1 MAKIPADYLPPKE
14 LWAEYTTPEEFKQ
27 YASGQWNIAEEL
39 LDKHVKE
46 GRGDNVAILFGDQK
60 VTYKELLA
68 MANKFANVLT
78 KLGVEAQDRVGI
90 RLTNMP
96 EAVAINFG
104 IMKCGAIPVPVSPL
118 WAKEEVAFVLNNA
131 EFKAFA
137 VSFPLMAAVE
147 GGAHEFEFPT
157 KIIVVGGKPE
167 EVEAKGY
174 VSFAKEMAAASD
186 QFTNVKLDAAN
197 DIGVILFTSGTT
209 GQPKGCVHFVREVL
223 IESNIVNKYVWKIAP
238 GEVLG
243 GSAPVSFAAGY
254 GTFCMVPFA
263 GGGAIS
269 LLPKFTPDD
278 MMATIAKHKV
288 TVVTGLPTA
297 YRKLLEMPN
306 FNDYDISSVRMY
318 TTGGDALTGKTLAM
332 WQAKTGKPIWE
343 GLGGTEMMHLVTSN
357 TMSDIPMPDSIGKA
371 LPGFEIKVVRE
382 DGTTAGPGEVGSML
396 IKGPTATLYWKP
408 YIQDNKLLKSMKKG
422 IKDGYNM
429 MGDAVLMDKDGFMF
443 FQAREDDMIK
453 SSGFRLAPTE
463 IEDAIIRHPAV
474 RDDAVVGI
482 PDEIMG
488 QKVVAMVELEP
499 GHTASQELASD
510 IIKSTMDV
518 LATYKLPREVVFLP
532 AIPRTPTGKIIKK
545 DLRKNYP
552 EYPDKYV
559 PKVK

>member
-1 MAKIPADYLPPKE
+1 M
-14 LWAEYTTPEEFKQ
+14 
-27 YASGQWNIAEEL
+27 
-39 LDKHVKE
+39 
-46 GRGDNVAILFGDQK
+46 
-60 VTYKELLA
+60 
-68 MANKFANVLT
+68 
-78 KLGVEAQDRVGI
+78 
-90 RLTNMP
+90 TNAP
-96 EAVAINFG
+96 EAVAINFA
-104 IMKCGAIPVPVSPL
+104 IMKLGAIPVPVSPL

-131 EFKAFA
+131 EFKVFV
-137 VSFPLMAAVE
+137 VSFPILGPVE
-147 GGAHEFEFPT
+147 DSKHEWQFPT
-157 KIIVVGGKPE
+157 KIVVVGGKPE
-167 EVEAKGY
+167 DVEAKGH
-174 VSFAKEMAAASD
+174 VSFAKSMATASD
-186 QFTNVKLDAAN
+186 QFANVMVDPW

-209 GQPKGCVHFVREVL
+209 GQPKGCVHFVREVFL
-223 IESNIVNKYVWKIAP
+223 ESQIVNKYVWKLGP

-243 GSAPVSFAAGY
+243 GSAPVTFAAGY

-278 MMATIAKHKV
+278 MMTTIQKHKV

-318 TTGGDALTGKTLAM
+318 TTGGDALTGKTLAQ

-343 GLGGTEMMHLVTSN
+343 GLGGTEMMHLVTS
-357 TMSDIPMPDSIGKA
+357 TAIGDIPMADSIGRA
-371 LPGFEIKVVRE
+371 IPGFEIKVVRE
-382 DGTTAGPGEVGSML
+382 DGTTAGPGEVGSMM

-408 YIQDNKLLKSMKKG
+408 YIQDNKLLATMKKG
-422 IKDGYNM
+422 IKDGWNM
-429 MGDAVLMDKDGFMF
+429 MGDAVMMDKDGYIF

-488 QKVVAMVELEP
+488 QKVVAMVELEG
-499 GHTASQELASD
+499 GHTASQDLAND

-518 LATYKLPREVVFLP
+518 LATYKLPREVVFMD

-552 EYPDKYV
+552 EYPQ
-559 PKVK
+559 

>member
-14 LWAEYTTPEEFKQ
+14 LWAEYTVPEEFKQ
-27 YASGQWNIAEEL
+27 YASGQWNIAEEF

-46 GRGDNVAILFGDQK
+46 GRGDQVAVLFGDQK
-60 VTYKELLA
+60 ITYKELLT
-68 MANKFANVLT
+68 MANKFANVLA
-78 KLGVEAQDRVGI
+78 KLGVESQDRVGI

-96 EAVAINFG
+96 EAIAINFG
-104 IMKCGAIPVPVSPL
+104 IQKCGAIPVPVSPL

-147 GGAHEFEFPT
+147 GAKPEFEFPT

-167 EVEAKGY
+167 DAEAKGY
-174 VSFAKEMAAASD
+174 ISFAKAMATASD
-186 QFTNVKLDAAN
+186 QFSNAKLSAD
-197 DIGVILFTSGTT
+197 DIGAILFTSGTT

-223 IESNIVNKYVWKIAP
+223 IESKLVNKYVWKLAP

-254 GTFCMVPFA
+254 GTFCIIPFA

-278 MMATIAKHKV
+278 MMSTIQKHKV

-306 FNDYDISSVRMY
+306 FKDYDLSSVRMY

-357 TMSDIPMPDSIGKA
+357 TMSDVPVPDSIGRA

-396 IKGPTATLYWKP
+396 IKGPTATL
-408 YIQDNKLLKSMKKG
+408 
-422 IKDGYNM
+422 
-429 MGDAVLMDKDGFMF
+429 
-443 FQAREDDMIK
+443 
-453 SSGFRLAPTE
+453 
-463 IEDAIIRHPAV
+463 
-474 RDDAVVGI
+474 
-482 PDEIMG
+482 
-488 QKVVAMVELEP
+488 
-499 GHTASQELASD
+499 
-510 IIKSTMDV
+510 
-518 LATYKLPREVVFLP
+518 
-532 AIPRTPTGKIIKK
+532 
-545 DLRKNYP
+545 
-552 EYPDKYV
+552 
-559 PKVK
+559 

>member
-1 MAKIPADYLPPKE
+1 MSKIPADYLPPKE
-14 LWAEYTTPEEFKQ
+14 LWAGYTAPEEFKQ
-27 YASGQWNIAEEL
+27 FTSGQWNIAEEF

-46 GRGDNVAILFGDQK
+46 GRGDQVAILFGDQK
-60 VTYKELLA
+60 ITYKELLA
-68 MANKFANVLT
+68 MSNKFANVL
-78 KLGVEAQDRVGI
+78 KKIGVEAQDRVGL

-104 IMKCGAIPVPVSPL
+104 IMKCGAIPVPISPL

-147 GGAHEFEFPT
+147 AAKPEFEFPT

-167 EVEAKGY
+167 DWEAKGFI
-174 VSFAKEMAAASD
+174 SFGKEMAAASD
-186 QFTNVKLDAAN
+186 QFANVKLSAD
-197 DIGVILFTSGTT
+197 DIGAILFTSGTT
-209 GQPKGCVHFVREVL
+209 GQPKGCVHFVKEVL
-223 IESNIVNKYVWKIAP
+223 VESNLVNKYVWKIVP

-254 GTFCMVPFA
+254 GTFCLIPFA
-263 GGGAIS
+263 GGGTIS

-278 MMATIAKHKV
+278 MMSTIVKHKI
-288 TVVTGLPTA
+288 TVITGLPTA

-306 FNDYDISSVRMY
+306 FNDYDVSSVRMY

-332 WQAKTGKPIWE
+332 WQAKTGMPIWE

-408 YIQDNKLLKSMKKG
+408 YIQDNKLLKTMKKG

-429 MGDAVLMDKDGFMF
+429 MGDAVMMDKDGFIF

-453 SSGFRLAPTE
+453 SSGFRLAPSE
-463 IEDAIIRHPAV
+463 IEDAILRHKAV

-482 PDEIMG
+482 PDEVLG

-510 IIKSTMDV
+510 IIKSCLDV
-518 LATYKLPREVVFLP
+518 LGMYKLPREVVFMDS
-532 AIPRTPTGKIIKK
+532 IPRTPTGKILKK
-545 DLRKNYP
+545 VLRKDYP
-552 EYPDKYV
+552 EYPTKYV

>member
-1 MAKIPADYLPPKE
+1 MGKIPADYLPPKE
-14 LWAEYTTPEEFKQ
+14 LWAEYLEPAEFPVPDKMNL
-27 YASGQWNIAEEL
+27 GEFF
-39 LDKHVKE
+39 LDRHVKE

-60 VTYKELLA
+60 ITYKELLA
-68 MANKFANVLT
+68 MANKFANVL
-78 KLGVEAQDRVGI
+78 KSLGVEEQDRVGI
-90 RLTNMP
+90 RMTNAP

-104 IMKCGAIPVPVSPL
+104 IMKVGAIPVPVSPL

-137 VSFPLMAAVE
+137 VSFPLMQAVE
-147 GGAHEFEFPT
+147 EGKHEFEFPT

-167 EVEAKGY
+167 DVEAKGF
-174 VSFAKEMAAASD
+174 VSFAKAMAGASD
-186 QFTNVKLDAAN
+186 QFTGPQMSKD

-209 GQPKGCVHFVREVL
+209 GQPKGCVHFVKEVYL
-223 IESNIVNKYVWKIAP
+223 ESLLVNKYVWKLGP
-238 GEVLG
+238 GEVMG

-254 GTFCMVPFA
+254 GTFCLIPFA
-263 GGGAIS
+263 GGAAIS

-278 MMATIAKHKV
+278 MMGTIQKHKV

-318 TTGGDALTGKTLAM
+318 TTGGDALTGKTLSQ

-343 GLGGTEMMHLVTSN
+343 GLGGTEMLHLVTSN
-357 TMSDIPMPDSIGKA
+357 AVGDIPMADSIGKA
-371 LPGFEIKVVRE
+371 IPGFQIKVIRE
-382 DGTTAGPGEVGSML
+382 DGTDAGPGEVGSML

-422 IKDGYNM
+422 IKDGWNM
-429 MGDAVLMDKDGFMF
+429 MGDAVMMDKDGYIF

-453 SSGFRLAPTE
+453 SSGFRLAPQE
-463 IEDAIIRHPAV
+463 IEDAIMRHPAV

-482 PDEIMG
+482 PDEILG

-499 GHTASQELASD
+499 GHSPSQELAND
-510 IIKSTMDV
+510 IIKSTMDL

-532 AIPRTPTGKIIKK
+532 SIPRTPTGKIIKK

-552 EYPDKYV
+552 EYTVKFV
-559 PKVK
+559 PKIK

>member
-1 MAKIPADYLPPKE
+1 MGKIPADYLPPKE
-14 LWAEYTTPEEFKQ
+14 LWAEYTVPEEFKQ
-27 YASGQWNIAEEL
+27 FASGQWNIAEEF
-39 LDKHVKE
+39 LDKHVE
-46 GRGDNVAILFGDQK
+46 AGRGDQVAVLFGDQK

-68 MANKFANVLT
+68 MSNKFANVLA
-78 KLGVEAQDRVGI
+78 KVGVESQDRVGI

-96 EAVAINFG
+96 EAIAINFG
-104 IMKCGAIPVPVSPL
+104 IMKLGAIPVPVSPL
-118 WAKEEVAFVLNNA
+118 WAKEEVAFVLNNS

-157 KIIVVGGKPE
+157 KIIVVGGNPD
-167 EVEAKGY
+167 EVTAKGY
-174 VSFAKEMAAASD
+174 LSFGKEMAAASD
-186 QFTNVKLDAAN
+186 QFTNVKLNAD
-197 DIGVILFTSGTT
+197 DIGCILFTSGTT
-209 GQPKGCVHFVREVL
+209 GQPKGCVHFVKEVL
-223 IESNIVNKYVWKIAP
+223 IESQIVNKYVWKIAP

-254 GTFCMVPFA
+254 GTFCLVPFA

-269 LLPKFTPDD
+269 LLPRFTPDD
-278 MMATIAKHKV
+278 MMGVIAKHKV

-357 TMSDIPMPDSIGKA
+357 SMSDIPMPDSIGKA

-382 DGTTAGPGEVGSML
+382 DGSTAGPGEVGSMM

-408 YIQDNKLLKSMKKG
+408 YIQDNRLLKTMKKG
-422 IKDGYNM
+422 IKDGFNM

-510 IIKSTMDV
+510 IIKSTLDV
-518 LATYKLPREVVFLP
+518 LATYKLPREVVFMP

-545 DLRKNYP
+545 DLRKHYP
-552 EYPDKYV
+552 EYPNKYV
-559 PKVK
+559 PKIK

>member
-1 MAKIPADYLPPKE
+1 
-14 LWAEYTTPEEFKQ
+14 
-27 YASGQWNIAEEL
+27 
-39 LDKHVKE
+39 
-46 GRGDNVAILFGDQK
+46 
-60 VTYKELLA
+60 
-68 MANKFANVLT
+68 
-78 KLGVEAQDRVGI
+78 
-90 RLTNMP
+90 
-96 EAVAINFG
+96 
-104 IMKCGAIPVPVSPL
+104 
-118 WAKEEVAFVLNNA
+118 
-131 EFKAFA
+131 
-137 VSFPLMAAVE
+137 
-147 GGAHEFEFPT
+147 
-157 KIIVVGGKPE
+157 
-167 EVEAKGY
+167 
-174 VSFAKEMAAASD
+174 
-186 QFTNVKLDAAN
+186 
-197 DIGVILFTSGTT
+197 
-209 GQPKGCVHFVREVL
+209 
-223 IESNIVNKYVWKIAP
+223 
-238 GEVLG
+238 VLG

-254 GTFCMVPFA
+254 GTFCLVPFA

-269 LLPKFTPDD
+269 LLPRFTPDD
-278 MMATIAKHKV
+278 MMGIIQKHKV

-357 TMSDIPMPDSIGKA
+357 SMSDIPMPDSIGKA

-382 DGTTAGPGEVGSML
+382 DGSTAGPGEVGSMM

-408 YIQDNKLLKSMKKG
+408 YIQDNKLLKTMKKG

-429 MGDAVLMDKDGFMF
+429 MGDAVMMDKDGFIF

-499 GHTASQELASD
+499 GHAASQELASD
-510 IIKSTMDV
+510 IIKSTMDI
-518 LATYKLPREVVFLP
+518 LATYKLPREVVFMP
-532 AIPRTPTGKIIKK
+532 NIPRTPTGKIIKK

-552 EYPDKYV
+552 EYPNKYV

>member
-1 MAKIPADYLPPKE
+1 MGKIPADYLPPKE
-14 LWAEYTTPEEFKQ
+14 LWAEYTVPGEFKQ
-27 YASGQWNIAEEL
+27 YASGQWNIAEEF

-46 GRGDNVAILFGDQK
+46 GRGDKVAVLFGDQK
-60 VTYKELLA
+60 ITYKELLA
-68 MANKFANVLT
+68 MANKFANVLA
-78 KLGVEAQDRVGI
+78 KQGVEAQDRVGI

-96 EAVAINFG
+96 EAIAINFG
-104 IMKCGAIPVPVSPL
+104 IQKCGAIPVPVSPL

-147 GGAHEFEFPT
+147 GAKPEFEFPT

-167 EVEAKGY
+167 DAEAKGFL
-174 VSFAKEMAAASD
+174 SFAKEMATASD
-186 QFTNVKLDAAN
+186 QFSNVKLSAD
-197 DIGVILFTSGTT
+197 DIGAILFTSGTT
-209 GQPKGCVHFVREVL
+209 GQPKGCVHFVKEVL
-223 IESNIVNKYVWKIAP
+223 IESHLVNKYVWKLAP

-254 GTFCMVPFA
+254 GTFCMIPFA

-278 MMATIAKHKV
+278 MMSTIQKHKV

-306 FNDYDISSVRMY
+306 FNDYDISCVRMY

-357 TMSDIPMPDSIGKA
+357 TMSDVPVPDSIGRA

-382 DGTTAGPGEVGSML
+382 DGSTAGPGEVGSML

-408 YIQDNKLLKSMKKG
+408 YIQDNKLLKTMKKG
-422 IKDGYNM
+422 IKNGYNM
-429 MGDAVLMDKDGFMF
+429 MGDAVMMDKDGFIF

-463 IEDAIIRHPAV
+463 IEDAIIRYPAV
-474 RDDAVVGI
+474 RDNAVVGV

-499 GHTASQELASD
+499 GHTASQDLASE

-518 LATYKLPREVVFLP
+518 LATYKLPREVVFLD

-545 DLRKNYP
+545 ELRKDYP
-552 EYPDKYV
+552 EYSSKFI

>member
-1 MAKIPADYLPPKE
+1 MGKIPADYLPPKE
-14 LWAEYTTPEEFKQ
+14 LWAEYTSPAEFPVPDKL
-27 YASGQWNIAEEL
+27 NLAEFL
-39 LDKHVKE
+39 LDRHVKE
-46 GRGDNVAILFGDQK
+46 GRGDNVAILFGDSK
-60 VTYKELLA
+60 MTYKELLA
-68 MANKFANVLT
+68 MANKFANVL
-78 KLGVEAQDRVGI
+78 KGLGVEAQDRVGI
-90 RLTNMP
+90 RMTNAP

-104 IMKCGAIPVPVSPL
+104 IMKLGAIPVPVSPL

-137 VSFPLMAAVE
+137 VSFPLMPAVE
-147 GGAHEFEFPT
+147 GGKPEFEFPT

-167 EVEAKGY
+167 EWEAKGY
-174 VSFAKEMAAASD
+174 ISFAKAIAAASD
-186 QFTNVKLDAAN
+186 KFDNVMMDPW
-197 DIGVILFTSGTT
+197 DIGVILYTSGTT
-209 GQPKGCVHFVREVL
+209 GQPKGCVHFVREVF
-223 IESNIVNKYVWKIAP
+223 IESQLVNKYVWKITP

-254 GTFCMVPFA
+254 GTFCLVPFA

-278 MMATIAKHKV
+278 MMNTIQKHKV

-306 FNDYDISSVRMY
+306 FNDYDLSSVRMY
-318 TTGGDALTGKTLAM
+318 TTGGDALTGKTLSQ

-357 TMSDIPMPDSIGKA
+357 SVGNVPMADSIGKA
-371 LPGFEIKVVRE
+371 IPGFEVKVIRE
-382 DGTTAGPGEVGSML
+382 DGTDASPGEVGSML

-408 YIQDNKLLKSMKKG
+408 YVQEEKLLKTMKKG
-422 IKDGYNM
+422 VKNGWNM
-429 MGDAVLMDKDGFMF
+429 MGDAVMMDKDGYIF

-463 IEDAIIRHPAV
+463 IEDAILRHPAV

-482 PDEIMG
+482 PDEVLG
-488 QKVVAMVELEP
+488 QKVVAMVELEG
-499 GHTASQELASD
+499 GHKPSQDLASD
-510 IIKSTMDV
+510 IIKSTRDV
-518 LATYKLPREVVFLP
+518 LATYKLPREVVFLES
-532 AIPRTPTGKIIKK
+532 IPRTPTGKIIKK

-552 EYPDKYV
+552 TYSNKFV
-559 PKVK
+559 PKIK

>member
-1 MAKIPADYLPPKE
+1 M
-14 LWAEYTTPEEFKQ
+14 
-27 YASGQWNIAEEL
+27 
-39 LDKHVKE
+39 
-46 GRGDNVAILFGDQK
+46 K
-60 VTYKELLA
+60 V
-68 MANKFANVLT
+68 
-78 KLGVEAQDRVGI
+78 
-90 RLTNMP
+90 
-96 EAVAINFG
+96 
-104 IMKCGAIPVPVSPL
+104 GAIPVPISPL
-118 WAKEEVAFVLNNA
+118 WAKEEVAFVCNNA
-131 EFKAFA
+131 EFAGFA
-137 VSFPLMAAVE
+137 VSFPLMGAVE
-147 GGAHEFEFPT
+147 EARHEFEFPT

-167 EVEAKGY
+167 DWEAKKCIAFG
-174 VSFAKEMAAASD
+174 KEMAAASD
-186 QFTNVKLDAAN
+186 QFANVKLNAD
-197 DIGVILFTSGTT
+197 DIGVVLFTSGTT

-223 IESNIVNKYVWKIAP
+223 IESHIVNKYVWKIAP

-254 GTFCMVPFA
+254 GTFCMIPFA

-278 MMATIAKHKV
+278 MMSTIVKHKV

-306 FNDYDISSVRMY
+306 FNDYDISCVRMY

-408 YIQDNKLLKSMKKG
+408 YIEDNKLLKTMKKG

-429 MGDAVLMDKDGFMF
+429 MGDAVMMDKDGFIF

-453 SSGFRLAPTE
+453 SSGFRLAPSE
-463 IEDAIIRHPAV
+463 IEDAILRFPAV
-474 RDDAVVGI
+474 RDNAVVGI
-482 PDEIMG
+482 PDEVLG

-499 GHTASQELASD
+499 GHTASQELASE

-518 LATYKLPREVVFLP
+518 LGMYKLPREVVFMDS
-532 AIPRTPTGKIIKK
+532 IPRTPTGKILKK
-545 DLRKNYP
+545 VLRKDYP
-552 EYPDKYV
+552 EYPTKYI

>member
-1 MAKIPADYLPPKE
+1 MSKIPADYLPPKE

-27 YASGQWNIAEEL
+27 YASGQWSVAEEF
-39 LDKHVKE
+39 LDKHVEE
-46 GRGDNVAILFGDQK
+46 GRGDNVAVLFGDQK

-68 MANKFANVLT
+68 SANKFANVLT
-78 KLGVEAQDRVGI
+78 SLGVESQDRVGI

-96 EAVAINFG
+96 EAIAINFG
-104 IMKCGAIPVPVSPL
+104 IMKVGAIPVPVSPL
-118 WAKEEVAFVLNNA
+118 WAKEEVAFVLNNS

-147 GGAHEFEFPT
+147 DGAHEFEFPT
-157 KIIVVGGKPE
+157 KIIVVGGNPD
-167 EVEAKGY
+167 EVGAKGY
-174 VSFAKEMAAASD
+174 VPFGKAMAAASD
-186 QFTNVKLDAAN
+186 QFTNVKLGAN

-223 IESNIVNKYVWKIAP
+223 IESFIVNKYVWKLAP

-254 GTFCMVPFA
+254 GTFCLVPFA

-269 LLPKFTPDD
+269 LLPRFTPDD
-278 MMATIAKHKV
+278 MMGVIQKHKV

-357 TMSDIPMPDSIGKA
+357 SMSDIPMPDSIGKA

-408 YIQDNKLLKSMKKG
+408 YIQDNKLLKTMKKG

-429 MGDAVLMDKDGFMF
+429 MGDAVMMDKDGFIF

-463 IEDAIIRHPAV
+463 IEDAIIRHKAV

-499 GHTASQELASD
+499 GFEASQDLAND

-518 LATYKLPREVVFLP
+518 LATYKLPREVVFMP

-545 DLRKNYP
+545 DLRKHYP
-552 EYPDKYV
+552 EYTNKFV

>member
-1 MAKIPADYLPPKE
+1 
-14 LWAEYTTPEEFKQ
+14 
-27 YASGQWNIAEEL
+27 L
-39 LDKHVKE
+39 LDRHVKE
-46 GRGDNVAILFGDQK
+46 GRGDNAAILFGDTK
-60 VTYKELLA
+60 LTYKEVLA
-68 MANKFANVLT
+68 MANKFANVL
-78 KLGVEAQDRVGI
+78 KGLGVESQDRVGL
-90 RLTNMP
+90 RMTNAP
-96 EAVAINFG
+96 EAVAINFA
-104 IMKCGAIPVPVSPL
+104 IMKLGAIPVPVSPL

-131 EFKAFA
+131 EFKVFV
-137 VSFPLMAAVE
+137 VSFPLMQPVE
-147 GGAHEFEFPT
+147 DSKHEWEFST
-157 KIIVVGGKPE
+157 KVVVVGGKPE
-167 EVEAKGY
+167 DVEAKGH
-174 VSFAKEMAAASD
+174 VSFAKGMGAASD
-186 QFTNVKLDAAN
+186 QFTNVQVDPW

-209 GQPKGCVHFVREVL
+209 GQPKGCVHFVREVFL
-223 IESNIVNKYVWKIAP
+223 ESQIVNKYVWKLGP

-243 GSAPVSFAAGY
+243 GSAPVTFAAGY
-254 GTFCMVPFA
+254 GTFCLVPFA

-278 MMATIAKHKV
+278 MMTTIQKHKV

-306 FNDYDISSVRMY
+306 FSDYDITSVRMY
-318 TTGGDALTGKTLAM
+318 TTGGDALTGKTLAQ

-343 GLGGTEMMHLVTSN
+343 GLGGTEMMHLVTS
-357 TMSDIPMPDSIGKA
+357 TAIGDIPVADSIGKA
-371 LPGFEIKVVRE
+371 IPGFEIKVVRE
-382 DGTTAGPGEVGSML
+382 DGTTAGPGEVGSMM

-408 YIQDNKLLKSMKKG
+408 YIQDNKLLATMKKG
-422 IKDGYNM
+422 IKDGWNM
-429 MGDAVLMDKDGFMF
+429 MGDAVMMDKDGYIF

-474 RDDAVVGI
+474 RDDAVVGV

-518 LATYKLPREVVFLP
+518 LSTYKLPREVVFMD

-545 DLRKNYP
+545 DLRKKYP
-552 EYPDKYV
+552 EYPNKFV

>member
-1 MAKIPADYLPPKE
+1 MGP
-14 LWAEYTTPEEFKQ
+14 
-27 YASGQWNIAEEL
+27 
-39 LDKHVKE
+39 
-46 GRGDNVAILFGDQK
+46 
-60 VTYKELLA
+60 
-68 MANKFANVLT
+68 
-78 KLGVEAQDRVGI
+78 VEAA
-90 RLTNMP
+90 L
-96 EAVAINFG
+96 
-104 IMKCGAIPVPVSPL
+104 
-118 WAKEEVAFVLNNA
+118 
-131 EFKAFA
+131 
-137 VSFPLMAAVE
+137 
-147 GGAHEFEFPT
+147 HEFEFGT
-157 KIIVVGGKPE
+157 KIVVVGGKPD
-167 EVEAKGY
+167 EVEAKGF
-174 VSFAKEMAAASD
+174 VSFGKEMASASD
-186 QFTNVKLDAAN
+186 QFENVKLDAN

-223 IESNIVNKYVWKIAP
+223 IESNVVNKYVYKLGP
-238 GEVLG
+238 GDVLG
-243 GSAPVSFAAGY
+243 GSAPVTFAAGY
-254 GTFCMVPFA
+254 GTFCNIPFA
-263 GGGAIS
+263 GGAAIS

-278 MMATIAKHKV
+278 MMGTIVNHRV
-288 TVVTGLPTA
+288 TVITGLPTA

-306 FNDYDISSVRMY
+306 FNDYDLSHVRMY

-357 TMSDIPMPDSIGKA
+357 TMSDIPMPDSIGRA

-429 MGDAVLMDKDGFMF
+429 MGDAVMMDKDGFIF

-453 SSGFRLAPTE
+453 SSGFRLAPSE
-463 IEDAIIRHPAV
+463 IEDAIIRHKAV

-499 GHTASQELASD
+499 GHTASQDLAND

-545 DLRKNYP
+545 DLRKHYP
-552 EYPDKYV
+552 EYTDKFI

>member
-1 MAKIPADYLPPKE
+1 MSKIPADYLPPKE
-14 LWAEYTTPEEFKQ
+14 LWAQYTTPEEYKK
-27 YASGQWNIAEEL
+27 YHSGQWNIAEEF
-39 LDKHVKE
+39 LDRHVKE
-46 GRGDNVAILFGDQK
+46 GRGDQAAILFGDQK
-60 VTYKELLA
+60 ISFKELLA

-78 KLGVEAQDRVGI
+78 KIGVEPQDRVGI
-90 RLTNMP
+90 RLTNTP
-96 EAVAINFG
+96 EAIAINFG
-104 IMKCGAIPVPVSPL
+104 IEKLGAIPVPVSPL
-118 WAKEEVAFVLNNA
+118 WAREEVTFVLNNA

-137 VSFPLMAAVE
+137 VSFPLMGAVE
-147 GGAHEFEFPT
+147 AGAHEFEFPT
-157 KIIVVGGKPE
+157 KIVVVGGKPE

-174 VSFAKEMAAASD
+174 VSFAKEMASASD
-186 QFTNVKLDAAN
+186 EFSNVKLGPE

-209 GQPKGCVHFVREVL
+209 GQPKGCIHFVKEVL
-223 IESNIVNKYVWKIAP
+223 VEAALVNKYVYKMGP
-238 GEVLG
+238 GDVLG

-254 GTFCMVPFA
+254 GTFCLIPFA
-263 GGGAIS
+263 GGAAIS

-278 MMATIAKHKV
+278 MLSTIQKHKI
-288 TVVTGLPTA
+288 TVITGLPTA

-306 FNDYDISSVRMY
+306 FKDYDLSSVRMY

-357 TMSDIPMPDSIGKA
+357 TMSEIPMPDSIGRA

-382 DGTTAGPGEVGSML
+382 DGTTAGPGEVGSMM
-396 IKGPTATLYWKP
+396 IKGPTGTLYWKP
-408 YIQDNKLLKSMKKG
+408 YIQENKLLKSMKKG
-422 IKDGYNM
+422 IKEGFNM
-429 MGDAVLMDKDGFMF
+429 MGDAVMMDKDGFIF

-499 GHTASQELASD
+499 GYTPSQEMASE
-510 IIKSTMDV
+510 IIKSTLDL
-518 LATYKLPREVVFLP
+518 LAMYKLPREVVFLDS
-532 AIPRTPTGKIIKK
+532 IPRTPTGKIIKK

-552 EYPDKYV
+552 EMPNKFT

>member
-1 MAKIPADYLPPKE
+1 MGKIPADYLPPKE
-14 LWAEYTTPEEFKQ
+14 LWAEYTAPEEFKQ
-27 YASGQWNIAEEL
+27 YASGQWNIAEEF

-46 GRGDNVAILFGDQK
+46 GRGDQVAILFGDQK
-60 VTYKELLA
+60 ITYKELLA
-68 MANKFANVLT
+68 MANKFANVL
-78 KLGVEAQDRVGI
+78 KKIGVEAQDRVGL
-90 RLTNMP
+90 RMTNMP

-104 IMKCGAIPVPVSPL
+104 VQKVGAIPVPVSPL
-118 WAKEEVAFVLNNA
+118 WAKEEVAFVVNNA
-131 EFKAFA
+131 EFKAFV
-137 VSFPLMAAVE
+137 VSIPLMGPVEAAQ
-147 GGAHEFEFPT
+147 HEFEFGT
-157 KIIVVGGKPE
+157 KIVVVGGKPE
-167 EVEAKGY
+167 EVEAKGF
-174 VSFAKEMAAASD
+174 VSFAKEMATASD
-186 QFTNVKLDAAN
+186 QFTNVKLEAN

-223 IESNIVNKYVWKIAP
+223 IESNLVNNYVYKLGP
-238 GEVLG
+238 GDVLG
-243 GSAPVSFAAGY
+243 GSAPVTFAAGY
-254 GTFCMVPFA
+254 GTFCNIPFA
-263 GGGAIS
+263 GGAAIS

-278 MMATIAKHKV
+278 MMSTIVKHKI
-288 TVVTGLPTA
+288 TVITGLPTA

-306 FNDYDISSVRMY
+306 FNDYDVSSVRMY

-357 TMSDIPMPDSIGKA
+357 TMSDVPMPDSIGRA

-382 DGTTAGPGEVGSML
+382 DGTTAGPGEVGSMM

-408 YIQDNKLLKSMKKG
+408 YIQDNKLLKTMKKG

-429 MGDAVLMDKDGFMF
+429 MGDAVMMDKDGFIF

-463 IEDAIIRHPAV
+463 IEDAIIRHAAV
-474 RDDAVVGI
+474 RDNAVVGV

-488 QKVVAMVELEP
+488 QKVVAMVELEG
-499 GHTASQELASD
+499 GHNASQELANE

-545 DLRKNYP
+545 ELRKSYP
-552 EYPDKYV
+552 EYPTKFA

>member
-1 MAKIPADYLPPKE
+1 MSKIPADYLPPKE
-14 LWAEYTTPEEFKQ
+14 LWAHYTTPDEFKEFASGKWNVAEEF
-27 YASGQWNIAEEL
+27 
-39 LDKHVKE
+39 LDKHVNE

-60 VTYKELLA
+60 ITYKQLLA
-68 MANKFANVLT
+68 NANKFANVLT
-78 KLGVEAQDRVGI
+78 SLGVEAQDRVGI

-96 EAVAINFG
+96 EAIAINFG

-137 VSFPLMAAVE
+137 VSFPLMPAVE
-147 GGAHEFEFPT
+147 AAAHEFEFPT
-157 KIIVVGGKPE
+157 KIIVVGGNPD
-167 EVEAKGY
+167 EVGAKGY
-174 VSFAKEMAAASD
+174 VPFAKAMAAASD
-186 QFTNVKLDAAN
+186 QFNNVKLGAN

-223 IESNIVNKYVWKIAP
+223 IESFIVNKYVWKLAP

-254 GTFCMVPFA
+254 GTFCLVPFA

-278 MMATIAKHKV
+278 MMDIIQKHKV

-306 FNDYDISSVRMY
+306 FNDYDLSSVRMY

-357 TMSDIPMPDSIGKA
+357 SMSDIPMPDSIGKA
-371 LPGFEIKVVRE
+371 LPGFNIKVVRE
-382 DGTTAGPGEVGSML
+382 DGTDAGPGEVGSML
-396 IKGPTATLYWKP
+396 IQGPTATLYWKP
-408 YIQDNKLLKSMKKG
+408 YIQDNKLLKTMKKG
-422 IKDGYNM
+422 IKDGWNM
-429 MGDAVLMDKDGFMF
+429 MGDAVMMDKDGFIF

-499 GHTASQELASD
+499 GHEASQELAND

-518 LATYKLPREVVFLP
+518 LATYKLPREVVFMP

-552 EYPDKYV
+552 EYGNKFV